1 MLDDVRV
8 VDSTTEIA
16 GPYCSK
22 LLADAGADVV
32 KVERPPGDPL
42 RHWGSGALFEYLN
55 SSKRSVRGDALELA
69 TSADI
74 LLSEERVDTAALWAE
89 NPALVVVVIT
99 PFGGTGPWSDHPSTE
114 FTLQA
119 ACGSIGQRGLPDLP
133 PLSAGG
139 RLGEWTSGT
148 YAALGAIAAHREAV
162 RSGVGELVD
171 VAMLDCMAVTM
182 VTYPSVFAS
191 FAGRPKVAGT
201 GRTIEVP
208 SIEPTRDGYFVVTTN
223 SAQQFQDFLLMIE
236 RPDLMDD
243 PDLPQVAKRFRRR
256 EEFLSA
262 VHQYTAQHTTAEVLE
277 AAALLRI
284 PAGPLLNGSTVTE
297 FEQFVARSVFVPG
310 PSRRFLQPRIPYRL
324 SGEAPR
330 PFEAAPDLGQH
341 DGWIDWAPRRVRA
354 SGAGTDAERGVEG
367 DGWRLPLAG
376 VRIVDCTAWWAGP
389 ITTAALAAL
398 GADVVKVESLT
409 RPDNMRFASTR
420 PPSHDRWW
428 EWGPIFHAAN
438 IGKRGVTFDLSR
450 SEGAEML
457 ERLLRTADILVE
469 NFTPRVMEQF
479 GFDWDRVHA
488 LNDELIMVRM
498 PAFGLDGPWRDRTG
512 FAQTMECLTGMS
524 WLTGFAEGPP
534 VLVRGACDPL
544 AGMHAAFATILA
556 LIARDRCG
564 GGRLVEAAMVEAVL
578 NAAAEQV
585 VEYSSSGTL
594 LGRDG
599 NRGPYA
605 APQGVYSCAGDDV
618 WIAVAVASDEQWR
631 SLRALLGSPSWMRND
646 FSVAAGRRAAH
657 DAIDRELSSW
667 TRRHPAEEIVQMF
680 LDAGVPSAVVVPP
693 RDIAANPQ
701 LRHRR
706 LFEVEHH
713 PITGDHEVPTLPFR
727 FSRVDHWLR
736 SPSPTLGRDNDSVLE
751 ELGYSPAETR
761 RLHETGHVGAVP
773 TGI

>member
-1 MLDDVRV
+1 MTLTSRRSPS
-8 VDSTTEIA
+8 DSDAERSSYRRSIKYTT
-16 GPYCSK
+16 
-22 LLADAGADVV
+22 
-32 KVERPPGDPL
+32 
-42 RHWGSGALFEYLN
+42 
-55 SSKRSVRGDALELA
+55 
-69 TSADI
+69 
-74 LLSEERVDTAALWAE
+74 
-89 NPALVVVVIT
+89 
-99 PFGGTGPWSDHPSTE
+99 
-114 FTLQA
+114 
-119 ACGSIGQRGLPDLP
+119 
-133 PLSAGG
+133 
-139 RLGEWTSGT
+139 
-148 YAALGAIAAHREAV
+148 
-162 RSGVGELVD
+162 
-171 VAMLDCMAVTM
+171 
-182 VTYPSVFAS
+182 
-191 FAGRPKVAGT
+191 
-201 GRTIEVP
+201 
-208 SIEPTRDGYFVVTTN
+208 
-223 SAQQFQDFLLMIE
+223 
-236 RPDLMDD
+236 
-243 PDLPQVAKRFRRR
+243 
-256 EEFLSA
+256 
-262 VHQYTAQHTTAEVLE
+262 QHTTAEVLE

-310 PSRRFLQPRIPYRL
+310 PSGRFLQPRIPYRV

-330 PFEAAPDLGQH
+330 PFETAPDLGQH
-341 DGWIDWAPRRVRA
+341 DGLIDWAPRRVRA
-354 SGAGTDAERGVEG
+354 SRTGTDAEREVEG

-376 VRIVDCTAWWAGP
+376 VRVVDCTAWWAGP

-398 GADVVKVESLT
+398 GADVIKVESLT

-450 SEGAEML
+450 PEGAEML

-544 AGMHAAFATILA
+544 GRHARGVCHHAGPHRAGSP
-556 LIARDRCG
+556 C
-564 GGRLVEAAMVEAVL
+564 
-578 NAAAEQV
+578 AAEGWWKRPWSSRSSTRLRNKWWST
-585 VEYSSSGTL
+585 SSSGTL

-605 APQGVYSCAGDDV
+605 APQGVYPCAGDDE

-667 TRRHPAEEIVQMF
+667 TRRHPAEEMVQMF
-680 LDAGVPSAVVVPP
+680 LDAGIPSAVVVPP

-706 LFEVEHH
+706 C
-713 PITGDHEVPTLPFR
+713 
-727 FSRVDHWLR
+727 SK
-736 SPSPTLGRDNDSVLE
+736 
-751 ELGYSPAETR
+751 
-761 RLHETGHVGAVP
+761 
-773 TGI
+773 

>member
-1 MLDDVRV
+1 MLDGVRV
-8 VDSTTEIA
+8 VDSTTQIA

-32 KVERPPGDPL
+32 KVERPAGDPL
-42 RHWGSGALFEYLN
+42 RLWGSGALFEYLN

-74 LLSEERVDTAALWAE
+74 LLSEERVDTASLWAE
-89 NPALVVVVIT
+89 NPSLVVVVIT
-99 PFGGTGPWSDHPSTE
+99 PFGCTGPWSDHPSTE

-119 ACGSIGQRGLPDLP
+119 ACGSIGQRGLPDQP

-148 YAALGAIAAHREAV
+148 YATLGAIAAHREAV
-162 RSGVGELVD
+162 RSGLGELVD
-171 VAMLDCMAVTM
+171 VALLDCMAVTM

-191 FAGRPKVAGT
+191 FAGWPKVAGT

-223 SAQQFQDFLLMIE
+223 SAQQFQDFLLMID
-236 RPDLMDD
+236 RADLMDD

-262 VHQYTAQHTTAEVLE
+262 VHRYTSEHTTAEVLE

-284 PAGPLLNGSTVTE
+284 PAGPLLNGSTMTE
-297 FEQFVARSVFVPG
+297 FEQFVARGVFVPG
-310 PSRRFLQPRIPYRL
+310 PSGRFLQPRIPYRV

-341 DGWIDWAPRRVRA
+341 GGSIEWTPRMVGAR
-354 SGAGTDAERGVEG
+354 GAGTDRERRVED
-367 DGWRLPLAG
+367 DGWRLPLSG

-389 ITTAALAAL
+389 VTTAALAAL
-398 GADVVKVESLT
+398 GADVIKVESLT

-420 PPSHDRWW
+420 PPSHNRWW

-438 IGKRGVTFDLSR
+438 IGKRGVTFDLSS

-457 ERLLRTADILVE
+457 ERLLRTADVLVE

-556 LIARDRCG
+556 L
-564 GGRLVEAAMVEAVL
+564 L
-578 NAAAEQV
+578 
-585 VEYSSSGTL
+585 
-594 LGRDG
+594 
-599 NRGPYA
+599 
-605 APQGVYSCAGDDV
+605 
-618 WIAVAVASDEQWR
+618 
-631 SLRALLGSPSWMRND
+631 
-646 FSVAAGRRAAH
+646 AAGSARRRKVGGSGHGRVSPQRGRGTSGGVLLEWDLA
-657 DAIDRELSSW
+657 RS
-667 TRRHPAEEIVQMF
+667 RRKPGSVRRPA
-680 LDAGVPSAVVVPP
+680 
-693 RDIAANPQ
+693 RC
-701 LRHRR
+701 
-706 LFEVEHH
+706 
-713 PITGDHEVPTLPFR
+713 LP
-727 FSRVDHWLR
+727 VC
-736 SPSPTLGRDNDSVLE
+736 G
-751 ELGYSPAETR
+751 
-761 RLHETGHVGAVP
+761 
-773 TGI
+773 